1 MNIPLNKPVKKL
13 DRRESLSDLLIHE
26 EPKKMSDRKEVEL
39 SNLVTFRN
47 IGKVSD
53 QEHDETESQ
62 LISIKANT

>member
-53 QEHDETESQ
+53 QEHDET
-62 LISIKANT
+62 